1 MNLKKKNNIQKLEEK
16 ENNFEFI
23 DQISQTLF
31 DEINPDEDIKEKL
44 RENQKIVDGH
54 IFFIYIRISKE
65 WEYDM
70 SLIDQLKTLLTNAN
84 KNWHKII
91 IKWEKKSWSKD
102 WRKEFDDMIKTI
114 LKDSQKEKRLR
125 DYWWIYV
132 FKLDRFARNSIDFT
146 RWEKLL
152 NAWYRIISATET
164 IENTPTWRLLF
175 RMLSSFAIYESEKLS
190 NRQTLTEIQNLV
202 RLNLRA
208 LWWKLDIF
216 WYRFTNI
223 WNKKL
228 RSEDKILEVVP
239 EQKSIVLRIYS
250 IYEDI
255 SDEKSEN
262 YIKEDL
268 HKWKYIWEKLAT
280 EERNIIIKSKIPD
293 KVAKDENKTQSQKNY
308 NAIRNII
315 ENKQKLK
322 YNWQFERDIN
332 INDELII
339 NYINNNNKE
348 WSEYEL
354 KWDNEV
360 WSTITF
366 KFIFPDLA
374 IIWDKTYE
382 NTRKEIRKKESWK
395 IVVWKYSDILKYI
408 HSDWYISSFKAYP
421 SSKIPTALQYRFWR
435 TTDYEKIEISYSEGN
450 ITKALLKDKRFL
462 NVKFNDEQ
470 LEFFRKESLKYIGK
484 HINLEK
490 DKLKGRKLA
499 YNRIINDLDYE
510 IENVDYSS
518 YDLELKNKNKQL
530 YRKLLKEVELEEDRI
545 EEFINESFEI
555 YMWIYKDIK
564 EIILEKDPEFANAKL
579 KVLISSIY
587 LDEEKNIKHIEYN
600 SFIKKIL
607 WMKD

>member
-65 WEYDM
+65 GEYDM

-84 KNWHKII
+84 KNGHKII
-91 IKWEKKSWSKD
+91 IKGEKKSGSKD
-102 WRKEFDDMIKTI
+102 GRKEFDDMIKTI

-125 DYWWIYV
+125 DYGGIYV

-146 RWEKLL
+146 RGEKLL
-152 NAWYRIISATET
+152 NAGYRIISATET
-164 IENTPTWRLLF
+164 IENTPTGRLLF

-208 LWWKLDIF
+208 LGGKLDIF
-216 WYRFTNI
+216 GYRFTNI
-223 WNKKL
+223 GNKKL

-322 YNWQFERDIN
+322 YNGQFERDIN

-348 WSEYEL
+348 GSEYEL
-354 KWDNEV
+354 KGDNEV
-360 WSTITF
+360 GSTITF

-374 IIWDKTYE
+374 IIGDKTYE
-382 NTRKEIRKKESWK
+382 NTRKEIRKKESGK
-395 IVVWKYSDILKYI
+395 IVVGKYSDILKYI
-408 HSDWYISSFKAYP
+408 HSDGYISSFKAYP
-421 SSKIPTALQYRFWR
+421 SSKIPTALQYRFGR

-555 YMWIYKDIK
+555 YMGIYKDIK

-607 WMKD
+607 GMKD